1 MKNPTAL
8 VQWCLI
14 PYVTSGSC
22 IKGGSAQGSSL
33 AHRHIQTLLPA
44 APEVRLVLLIL
55 FLLLLLL
62 LEEKLALGA
71 MVSTWEWAHNIVL
84 SATAGGTLWEWHQ
97 EHQVQGQRQQGLVK
111 RH

>member
-1 MKNPTAL
+1 MKNPTTL

-44 APEVRLVLLIL
+44 APEVRLVLL
-55 FLLLLLL
+55 FALLLLL

-84 SATAGGTLWEWHQ
+84 SATAGGTLWEWHG

>member
-14 PYVTSGSC
+14 PDVTSGSS
-22 IKGGSAQGSSL
+22 IKGSSAQGSSL

-44 APEVRLVLLIL
+44 APEVRHVLL
-55 FLLLLLL
+55 FAFLLLL

-71 MVSTWEWAHNIVL
+71 MVSSWEWAHNIVL
-84 SATAGGTLWEWHQ
+84 SASAGGTLWEWHR

>member
-22 IKGGSAQGSSL
+22 IKGRSAQGSSL
-33 AHRHIQTLLPA
+33 ARRHIQTLLPA
-44 APEVRLVLLIL
+44 APEVRLVLLIP

-62 LEEKLALGA
+62 LKYKLAWGA
-71 MVSTWEWAHNIVL
+71 VVSSWVWVHRLMSSPCTQL
-84 SATAGGTLWEWHQ
+84 LL
-97 EHQVQGQRQQGLVK
+97 QVNQA
-111 RH
+111 